1 MSFKKFLD
9 VFVEFCRESSED
21 FCPRDFRLLPRPKM
35 TGEEEG
41 AGLAY
46 LQSHCPPR
54 HAVRHRAADPCDET
68 AFDARLADDIVTCV
82 KLGRLLKAARQT
94 NRNR

>member
-41 AGLAY
+41 AGLAF
-46 LQSHCPPR
+46 LQSRCPLR
-54 HAVRHRAADPCDET
+54 RADRRPEAEACDEEVVL
-68 AFDARLADDIVTCV
+68 LADDVATCI
-82 KLGRLLKAARQT
+82 KLGRLLKAAKRAR
-94 NRNR
+94 RNR